1 LREGCEKP
9 SLFLFVIG
17 SRKLLHPENFI
28 KTCAAIKAI
37 ELSEREP
44 KQENLNQNESS
55 DPKDVFGFALGTL
68 VVVFSRHVNR
78 GINNAKNSIPNLVID
93 YDNSNKALLFHKG
106 K

>member
-44 KQENLNQNESS
+44 KQENLNQNGSP
-55 DPKDVFGFALGTL
+55 DPKDVLGFALGTL

-78 GINNAKNSIPNLVID
+78 GDKQCQKFIP
-93 YDNSNKALLFHKG
+93 
-106 K
+106 

>member
-44 KQENLNQNESS
+44 KQENLNQNGSP
-55 DPKDVFGFALGTL
+55 DPKDVLGFALGTL

-78 GINNAKNSIPNLVID
+78 GINNAQNSIPNLVID